1 MDIQVMMSDK
11 SGKSTVLQV
20 SDAVFGREFNPDLVH
35 QVIVAQQAGA
45 RQGTQ
50 KQKSRAEVS
59 GSTKKPWRQ
68 KGTGRAR
75 AGMRMSPIWRKG
87 GVTFAARPR
96 DYSQKVNRK
105 MYKAA
110 ISAILSELLRG
121 ERLIVLDSIKL
132 ADHKT
137 KTCADWLKSLG
148 LSKALII
155 TDDMDANLLLGSRNI
170 PNIHL
175 SDSADLN
182 PVDLVHF
189 DKIVMTKQA
198 VQQIEERLKND

>member
-1 MDIQVMMSDK
+1 MDLQMMTPDM
-11 SGKSTVLQV
+11 SGKTTKLEVN
-20 SDAVFGREFNPDLVH
+20 DAVFAKDFNEDLIH
-35 QVIVAQQAGA
+35 QVIVAHQAGA

-50 KQKSRAEVS
+50 KQKNRAEVN

-105 MYKAA
+105 MYRYA
-110 ISAILSELLRG
+110 ICSILSELLRSG
-121 ERLIVLDSIKL
+121 RLIVVEDIQL

-137 KTCADWLKSLG
+137 KTCAAWLNKLSLND
-148 LSKALII
+148 ALII
-155 TDDMDANLLLGSRNI
+155 SDSLDTNLLLGSRNI
-170 PNIHL
+170 PNVRFTE
-175 SDSADLN
+175 AGDLN
-182 PVDLVHF
+182 PVDLVGY
-189 DKIVMTKQA
+189 DKVVMTKQA
-198 VQQIEERLKND
+198 VQQIQERLA

>member
-1 MDIQVMMSDK
+1 MDIQVMTPGNT
-11 SGKSTVLQV
+11 GKTTNLQV
-20 SDAVFGREFNPDLVH
+20 SDAVFGKEFNEDLVH
-35 QVIVAQQAGA
+35 QIIVAQQAGA

-50 KQKSRAEVS
+50 KQKNRAEVN

-105 MYKAA
+105 MYRNA
-110 ISAILSELLRG
+110 ICSIFSELLRTG
-121 ERLIVLDSIKL
+121 RLIVVENIVL

-137 KTCADWLKSLG
+137 KTCAEWLNQFQ
-148 LSKALII
+148 LSEALII
-155 TDDMDANLLLGSRNI
+155 TDNMESNLLLGSRNLPRI
-170 PNIHL
+170 QL
-175 SDSADLN
+175 TDSGDLN
-182 PVDLVHF
+182 PVDLVHY
-189 DKIVMTKQA
+189 DKIIITKQA
-198 VQQIEERLKND
+198 IQQLEARLA

>member
-1 MDIQVMMSDK
+1 MDIQVMTPDN
-11 SGKSTVLQV
+11 SGKTTNLQV
-20 SDAVFGREFNPDLVH
+20 SDAVFGKEFNEDLVH
-35 QVIVAQQAGA
+35 QIIVAQQAGA

-50 KQKSRAEVS
+50 KQKNRAEVN

-105 MYKAA
+105 MYRNA
-110 ISAILSELLRG
+110 ICSIFSELLRTG
-121 ERLIVLDSIKL
+121 RLIVVENIVL

-137 KTCADWLKSLG
+137 KTCAEWLNQFQLTE
-148 LSKALII
+148 ALII
-155 TDDMDANLLLGSRNI
+155 TDNMESNLLLGSRNLPRI
-170 PNIHL
+170 QL
-175 SDSADLN
+175 TDSSDLN
-182 PVDLVHF
+182 PVDLVHY
-189 DKIVMTKQA
+189 DKIIITKQA
-198 VQQIEERLKND
+198 IQQLEARLA